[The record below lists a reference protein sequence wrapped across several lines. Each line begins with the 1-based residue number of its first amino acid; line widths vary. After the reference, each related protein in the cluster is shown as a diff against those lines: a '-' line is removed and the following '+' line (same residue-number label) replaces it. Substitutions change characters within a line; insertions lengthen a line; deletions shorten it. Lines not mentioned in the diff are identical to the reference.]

1 MALLVGILFALSALV
16 CWGVGDFLIQR
27 SARKFGDWETL
38 FVITAFGAIILTPLV
53 YGDVTRLAMAENNTS
68 FFVLLSVSA
77 ILMVAA
83 LLDFEAL
90 KKGKIAIVEPILA
103 LEVPVAAIMAFALI
117 NEGLGMF
124 EIFLISTLMI
134 GIALIS
140 LKSHHLK
147 RRIWLE
153 KGAILAAIGALFMG
167 ASNFLVG
174 FASRIT
180 NPLLT
185 NWFINVFIAV
195 ICFYYIMTNKRIGK
209 LVSDFKANTRLL
221 LTVST
226 FDNLAW
232 ITFAFAASL
241 IPIAIAVAI
250 SESYIALAALLG
262 LLINR
267 EILMKHQKAGLVAA
281 LASAVLLSMITA

>member
-1 MALLVGILFALSALV
+1 MGLEIGILFALSALV

-27 SARKFGDWETL
+27 SSRKFGDWETL
-38 FVITAFGAIILTPLV
+38 LIITAFGAIILTPFV
-53 YGDVTRLAMAENNTS
+53 YGDVAQLAMAEDNTS

-77 ILMVAA
+77 ILLVAA

-90 KKGKIAIVEPILA
+90 KKGKIAIVEPVMA
-103 LEVPVAAIMAFALI
+103 LEVPVAAILAFALI
-117 NEGLGMF
+117 SEGLGLF
-124 EIFLISTLMI
+124 EIFLISALMI

-153 KGAILAAIGALFMG
+153 KGAILAALGALFMG
-167 ASNFLVG
+167 TSNFLVG

-185 NWFINVFIAV
+185 NWFINVFIAM
-195 ICFYYIMTNKRIGK
+195 ICIYYIMTNKRIGK
-209 LVSDFKANTRLL
+209 LVSDFKTNTRLL

-232 ITFAFAASL
+232 ITFAFAASM

-267 EILMKHQKAGLVAA
+267 EILMKHQKAGLIAA

>member
-1 MALLVGILFALSALV
+1 
-16 CWGVGDFLIQR
+16 
-27 SARKFGDWETL
+27 
-38 FVITAFGAIILTPLV
+38 
-53 YGDVTRLAMAENNTS
+53 
-68 FFVLLSVSA
+68 
-77 ILMVAA
+77 MVAA

-117 NEGLGMF
+117 NEGLGML

-185 NWFINVFIAV
+185 NWFINVFIAM

-232 ITFAFAASL
+232 ITFACAASL

-267 EILMKHQKAGLVAA
+267 EILMKHQKAGLIAA

>member
-1 MALLVGILFALSALV
+1 MALLVGILFALSALI

-53 YGDVTRLAMAENNTS
+53 YGDVTQLAMAEDNTS

-117 NEGLGMF
+117 NEGLGML

-167 ASNFLVG
+167 TSNFLVG

-185 NWFINVFIAV
+185 NWFINVFIAM

-209 LVSDFKANTRLL
+209 LVSDFKANTKLL

-232 ITFAFAASL
+232 ITFACAASL

-267 EILMKHQKAGLVAA
+267 EILMKHQKAGLIAA
-281 LASAVLLSMITA
+281 LSSAVLLSMVAA

>member
-185 NWFINVFIAV
+185 NWFINVFIAM

-267 EILMKHQKAGLVAA
+267 EILMKHQKAGLIAA

>member
-1 MALLVGILFALSALV
+1 MGLEIGILFAFSALV
-16 CWGVGDFLIQR
+16 CWGIGDFLIQR

-38 FVITAFGAIILTPLV
+38 FIITAFGAIVLTPLV
-53 YGDVTRLAMAENNTS
+53 YGDVAQLALAEDDMS
-68 FFVLLSVSA
+68 FIVLLSVSA

-103 LEVPVAAIMAFALI
+103 LEVPVAAIMAFTLI
-117 NEGLGMF
+117 NEGLGLLEMA
-124 EIFLISTLMI
+124 LISTLMV
-134 GIALIS
+134 GIVLIS
-140 LKSHHLK
+140 IKSHHLK

-153 KGAILAAIGALFMG
+153 KGAILMTLGAFLMG

-180 NPLLT
+180 NPLFT
-185 NWFINVFIAV
+185 NWFINAFIAI

-209 LVSDFKANTRLL
+209 LVGDVRGNIKMLL
-221 LTVST
+221 AVSVV
-226 FDNLAW
+226 DNLAW
-232 ITFAFAASL
+232 ITFAFATSL

-267 EILMKHQKAGLVAA
+267 EILMKHQKAGLVTA
-281 LASAVLLSMITA
+281 LSSAVLLSLITA